1 MKRNA
6 DVLRQVH
13 ETPDRLMLL
22 TRARNARSPWTWQ
35 VASGGIYA
43 LFVFAIPALAGA
55 TALGWTLTALSFAL
69 FAWLY
74 ADFFLRWGH
83 STARQIVDLTLIALL
98 GFALVPFNVGGT
110 TYVAYA
116 AALAPFSLRARQSV
130 ALFVVLAGAL
140 WTVMWL
146 IAHPD
151 RIVVSS
157 WVTFVIF
164 IVGLGNLFISD
175 HLRQAALVRRAHED
189 VEEMAKVAERERI
202 ARDLHDVLGHT
213 LSVIALKSE
222 LASKLADRDPGRAVQ
237 EIREV
242 ERISRE
248 ALTEVRSAVEGYKN
262 RGFSGELTEAR
273 QALTSAGVRL
283 DADIGDVPLL
293 PRQET
298 ALALALR
305 EAITNVVRHARA
317 SICRVA
323 LFREHGEVVLTVQDD
338 GAGGP
343 LTEGN
348 GLTGMRERVA
358 AAGGTLS
365 VDSGGGV
372 TVCARFPAASG
383 TT

>member
-1 MKRNA
+1 
-6 DVLRQVH
+6 
-13 ETPDRLMLL
+13 MLL